1 MYVLYGLPNIYVVV
15 NEGEKTMIS
24 IKLRIYNRVTKLDYI
39 ILIELKKVLVEKKN
53 PTRNSCYLTF
63 KLLRDNNIS
72 A

>member
-39 ILIELKKVLVEKKN
+39 ILIELKKVLVEKKK
-53 PTRNSCYLTF
+53 TQLEIVVILLSNS
-63 KLLRDNNIS
+63 
-72 A
+72 